1 MRWKPRNKPGCQSYT
16 EALKGFRA
24 NRKLLLLVLLHWC
37 HMSFGLSMEQAMFSS
52 RAKPCLA
59 SEQAACIFIADC
71 YLFYFFNR
79 FQVNLAELAIS
90 FCTISILGML
100 VLKSK
105 MQTNY
110 CYIVSVKCSAAQTAY
125 TYFTQT
131 AISPVRLFIYLY
143 HFMEEGDESCCP
155 FSSWNDFATKSL
167 DWKHRY

>member
-1 MRWKPRNKPGCQSYT
+1 MRWKPRNKPGCQSYIV
-16 EALKGFRA
+16 ALKGFRA
-24 NRKLLLLVLLHWC
+24 NCKLLLLVLLHWC
-37 HMSFGLSMEQAMFSS
+37 HMSFGLPMEQAMFS
-52 RAKPCLA
+52 RAKLCLA

-90 FCTISILGML
+90 FCTISILRML

-131 AISPVRLFIYLY
+131 AISPARLFIYLY

-155 FSSWNDFATKSL
+155 FSSWNDFAT
-167 DWKHRY
+167 